1 METLKSTISYIL
13 LLGIIL
19 VPILTF
25 IQLKKRNRNKN
36 DFMNYLVV
44 GVLIVS
50 VILLIG
56 SWWGHYS
63 TKLLMSHYGYD
74 FEAMNK
80 TDSFKNVSLNNLERV
95 KNLKKDYLGV
105 GWPFKA
111 IVGLIMYSP
120 YLLLVYFSGS
130 LIRSM
135 KRKIKEHAP
144 NNLYR
149 Q

>member
-1 METLKSTISYIL
+1 METLKLTVSYIL
-13 LLGIIL
+13 LLGMIL

-25 IQLKKRNRNKN
+25 IQVKKRNGNRN

-44 GVLIVS
+44 GVLIAS
-50 VILLIG
+50 VIIWIG
-56 SWWGHYS
+56 AWWGHYS

-80 TDSFKNVSLNNLERV
+80 TDSFKNVSLKNLERV

-111 IVGLIMYSP
+111 IVGLVMYSP
-120 YLLLVYFSGS
+120 YLLLVYFGGS
-130 LIRSM
+130 LIRRM
-135 KRKIKEHAP
+135 KRKNKEHAP
-144 NNLYR
+144 NNGYK

>member
-1 METLKSTISYIL
+1 
-13 LLGIIL
+13 
-19 VPILTF
+19 
-25 IQLKKRNRNKN
+25 
-36 DFMNYLVV
+36 MNYLVV
-44 GVLIVS
+44 GVLIAS
-50 VILLIG
+50 VIIWIG
-56 SWWGHYS
+56 AWWGHYS